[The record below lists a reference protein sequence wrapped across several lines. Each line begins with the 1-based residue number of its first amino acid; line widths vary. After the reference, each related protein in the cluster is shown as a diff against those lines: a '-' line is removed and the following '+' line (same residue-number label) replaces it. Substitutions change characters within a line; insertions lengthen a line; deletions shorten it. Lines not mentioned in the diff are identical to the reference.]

1 MALSGGKFQVVGL
14 ERTVDISRSEISRS
28 PGEQKDRDDV
38 FDGLR

>member
-1 MALSGGKFQVVGL
+1 MSDRKFQVLGL
-14 ERTVDISRSEISRS
+14 KRSVDVSRNEISRS